1 MSKASLFSPPGVF
14 AAIVGLFLLGFGLD
28 ERSQLPSALL
38 GKDFP
43 EFTAPDLY
51 APETTITRDDLL
63 GAPALVNVWAT
74 WCPTCKA
81 EHEMLMDIAASTAA
95 GAVGLKLVGLNYKDD
110 RGKALQWLTEFGNPY
125 AMVLSD
131 ADGLLGVELG
141 VYGAP
146 ETFLL
151 NAQGQVIYK
160 HVGDVNVRVW
170 EREIKPLLAE
180 MEAAG

>member
-1 MSKASLFSPPGVF
+1 MRSVL
-14 AAIVGLFLLGFGLD
+14 AAINASTLSVS
-28 ERSQLPSALL
+28 RQVPSAAPAQLPSALL
-38 GKDFP
+38 GKVFP
-43 EFTAPDLY
+43 EFSAPDLY
-51 APETTITRDDLL
+51 APDTIITRDDLL

-81 EHEMLMDIAASTAA
+81 EHEMLMDIAASAAA
-95 GAVGLKLVGLNYKDD
+95 GGAGLKIVGLNYKDD
-110 RGKALQWLTEFGNPY
+110 RGKALQWLAEFGNPY

-151 NAQGQVIYK
+151 DARGQVVYK
-160 HVGDVNVRVW
+160 RVGDVNQRIW
-170 EREIKPLLAE
+170 EQEIKPRLAT
-180 MEAAG
+180 MAGAESAG